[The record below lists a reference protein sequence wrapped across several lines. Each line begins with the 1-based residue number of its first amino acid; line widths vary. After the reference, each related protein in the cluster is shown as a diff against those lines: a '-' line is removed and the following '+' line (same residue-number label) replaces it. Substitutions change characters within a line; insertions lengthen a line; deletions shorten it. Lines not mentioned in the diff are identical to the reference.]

1 MKKVFMVIGI
11 VVAIIVATIAALL
24 LSLQTQYRS
33 DVANFFIKH
42 TLEQPVLIEDVE
54 YQAPYHITLMGIT
67 LPQAQPEKQP
77 PLYIDKIDI
86 WFSPYSVTEAKL
98 VLDSVLI
105 SGLQL
110 DTNNLKILDPL
121 FTQQHIKL
129 HQLALHDLDFSTPD
143 FNARGIDLQISDPTW
158 NKHNSILPFG
168 KTQLTAAQL
177 YWQDEAFDNL
187 LIDLD
192 LKPNDS
198 TLYGASFEWRGAK
211 ISGQAEQYKHDW
223 SLVNVTV
230 DGLRLNQQQTQ
241 NLLSKNWNVEG
252 IQINHINSLDIL
264 RSDVE
269 WKNGHLAAF
278 DASLENIQLPFE
290 LWKQQKA
297 IFSLQA
303 EGVTIDDDMF
313 IEPSIKLNLD
323 PNQILIE
330 DFYTQFLQGS
340 IQLNGEVT
348 PSSIQLAQLDL
359 QGIKWIT
366 ESQDK
371 VLPSARLLPWLTQ
384 LQKASID
391 RLNIERSQLIQLAN
405 KPYWQV
411 SGLHVEGHQVQLLQ
425 QRKLGLWQ
433 GKLMVS
439 ANDASYQNIVSVQP
453 VVEMNSEQGKWTLTR
468 LFMPLKHGY
477 IEANATLDFNQISK
491 PWSLDISADG
501 LPITPMLQQLELP
514 LDATG
519 YGEFE
524 LQAAGLYGDSLMLG
538 YSTTGLLTGSVR
550 QGVMT
555 FNDKLSETSID
566 NVFEIPELN
575 ANFDRGRFT
584 LEPMHIIGASA
595 AEQGTQRVQTLN
607 GEVSG
612 ELDLLKIEQH
622 TLSISLSDQCH
633 QISGK
638 LTQAEYSEM
647 SDCQQKS
654 ATPQE

>member
-1 MKKVFMVIGI
+1 MVFGI
-11 VVAIIVATIAALL
+11 VLAIAVAVIAALL
-24 LSLQTQYRS
+24 LSLQTQYRA

-42 TLEQPVLIEDVE
+42 TIEQPVLIEDVE

-67 LPQAQPEKQP
+67 QSQSEKHP
-77 PLYIDKIDI
+77 PLYIDKADI
-86 WFSPYSVTEAKL
+86 WFSPDSLLDAKL

-110 DTNNLKILDPL
+110 EADDLDTLTSVFTQPNLKLR
-121 FTQQHIKL
+121 
-129 HQLALHDLDFSTPD
+129 QLALNNLDFSTPD
-143 FNARGIDLQISDPTW
+143 FNARGIDLQIADPVW
-158 NKHNSILPFG
+158 DNQNSLLPYG
-168 KTQLTAAQL
+168 KTQLSASQL
-177 YWQDEAFDNL
+177 YWQGEAFDNL

-192 LKPNDS
+192 LKPSDS
-198 TLYGASFEWRGAK
+198 TLYGASFDWRGTK
-211 ISGQAEQYKHDW
+211 ISGQAEQYQHDW
-223 SLVNVTV
+223 SLVNVTI
-230 DGLRLNQQQTQ
+230 DGLRLNEEQTQ
-241 NLLSKNWNVEG
+241 SLLNKEWDVAG

-264 RSDVE
+264 RSDIE
-269 WKNGHLAAF
+269 WKDGHLAAF

-303 EGVTIDDDMF
+303 EGVTLDNDQFID
-313 IEPSIKLNLD
+313 PSLKLNLN
-323 PNQILIE
+323 PNQILVE

-340 IQLNGEVT
+340 IQLNGKVT
-348 PSSIQLAQLDL
+348 PTAIDLAQLDL

-366 ESQDK
+366 ESQDNH
-371 VLPSARLLPWLTQ
+371 LPAARLIPWLTE
-384 LQKASID
+384 LQQASID
-391 RLNIERSQLIQLAN
+391 RLNVERTQLIQLAE

-411 SGLHVEGHQVQLLQ
+411 SGLHVEGHHVQLLQ
-425 QRKLGLWQ
+425 NRKLGLWQ
-433 GKLMVS
+433 GKLMAS
-439 ANDASYQNIVSVQP
+439 ANDASYQSILSAQP

-468 LFMPLKHGY
+468 LFMPLKNGY
-477 IEANATLDFNQISK
+477 VEANATLDFNQISK
-491 PWSLDISADG
+491 PWSIDISADG
-501 LPITPMLQQLELP
+501 LPISPMLQQLELP

-538 YSTTGLLTGSVR
+538 YSTTGQLKGSVR

-555 FNDKLSETSID
+555 FNDKLSETSTD

-595 AEQGTQRVQTLN
+595 AEQGEKRVQTLN
-607 GEVSG
+607 GKISG
-612 ELDLLKIEQH
+612 ELDLLKAEQH
-622 TLSISLSDQCH
+622 TLSITLSDQCN

-638 LTQAEYSEM
+638 LDQAEYSEIN
-647 SDCQQKS
+647 DCQQKS

>member
-1 MKKVFMVIGI
+1 MVFGI
-11 VVAIIVATIAALL
+11 VLAIAVATIAALL
-24 LSLQTQYRS
+24 LSLQTQYRA

-42 TLEQPVLIEDVE
+42 AIEQPVLIEDVE
-54 YQAPYHITLMGIT
+54 YQAPYHITLMGVT
-67 LPQAQPEKQP
+67 QSQPEKQA
-77 PLYIDKIDI
+77 PLYIDKIDL
-86 WFSPYSVTEAKL
+86 WFSPDSVLEAKL

-110 DTNNLKILDPL
+110 EADDLDTLTSVLTQPNLKLR
-121 FTQQHIKL
+121 
-129 HQLALHDLDFSTPD
+129 QLAINNLDFSTAD

-158 NKHNSILPFG
+158 DDSNSLLPYG
-168 KTQLTAAQL
+168 KTQLSASQL
-177 YWQDEAFDNL
+177 YWQGEAFDNL

-192 LKPNDS
+192 LKPSDS
-198 TLYGASFEWRGAK
+198 TLYGASFDWRGAK

-223 SLVNVTV
+223 SLVNITI
-230 DGLRLNQQQTQ
+230 DGLRLNEKQTQ
-241 NLLSKNWNVEG
+241 SLLSKKWDGAG

-269 WKNGHLAAF
+269 WKSGHLAGF
-278 DASLENIQLPFE
+278 DASLENVQLPFQ
-290 LWKQQKA
+290 LWQQQQA
-297 IFSLQA
+297 TFSLQA
-303 EGVTIDDDMF
+303 EGVTIDDDLF
-313 IEPSIKLNLD
+313 VDPSIQLNLQ
-323 PNQILIE
+323 PEQILIE
-330 DFYTQFLQGS
+330 DFYTQWRQGS
-340 IQLNGEVT
+340 IQMNGTVT
-348 PSSIQLAQLDL
+348 PSSVELAQLDV

-366 ESQDK
+366 ESQDEN
-371 VLPSARLLPWLTQ
+371 LPATRLIPWLTQ
-384 LQKASID
+384 LQQASIH
-391 RLNIERSQLIQLAN
+391 RLNIERSQLIQLAK

-425 QRKLGLWQ
+425 DRKLGLWQ
-433 GKLMVS
+433 GKLMAS
-439 ANDASYQNIVSVQP
+439 ANDASYQNILSAQP

-468 LFMPLKHGY
+468 LFAPLKNGY

-491 PWSLDISADG
+491 PWSIDISADG
-501 LPITPMLQQLELP
+501 LPVSPILQQLELP

-538 YSTTGLLTGSVR
+538 YSTTGQLTGSVR

-566 NVFEIPELN
+566 NVFEIPDLN
-575 ANFDRGRFT
+575 ASFDRGRFT

-595 AEQGTQRVQTLN
+595 TEEGSQRVQTLN

-612 ELDLLKIEQH
+612 ELDLLEQEQH
-622 TLSISLSDQCH
+622 SLSISLSDPCH

-638 LTQAEYSEM
+638 LDQVEYSEIN
-647 SDCQQKS
+647 DCQQKS

>member
-1 MKKVFMVIGI
+1 MVFGI
-11 VVAIIVATIAALL
+11 ALAIAVATIAALL
-24 LSLQTQYRS
+24 LSLQTQYRA
-33 DVANFFIKH
+33 DVTNFFIKH
-42 TLEQPVLIEDVE
+42 AIEQPVLIEDVE

-67 LPQAQPEKQP
+67 QSQPEKQT
-77 PLYIDKIDI
+77 PLYIDKVDL
-86 WFSPYSVTEAKL
+86 WFSSDSILETKL

-110 DTNNLKILDPL
+110 EADDLETLASL
-121 FTQQHIKL
+121 FTQPSIKI
-129 HQLALHDLDFSTPD
+129 HQLAINNLDFSTPD

-158 NKHNSILPFG
+158 NNDNSLLPYG
-168 KTQLTAAQL
+168 KTQLSASQL
-177 YWQDEAFDNL
+177 YWQGEAFDNL

-192 LKPNDS
+192 LKPSDS
-198 TLYGASFEWRGAK
+198 TLYGASFDWRGAK
-211 ISGQAEQYKHDW
+211 ISGQAEQYQQDW

-230 DGLRLNQQQTQ
+230 DGLRLNQKQTQ
-241 NLLSKNWNVEG
+241 SLLSKEWDVTG

-269 WKNGHLAAF
+269 WQDGHLAAF

-290 LWKQQKA
+290 LWKQQRA

-303 EGVTIDDDMF
+303 EGVTLDNDQFID
-313 IEPSIKLNLD
+313 PSLKLNLN
-323 PNQILIE
+323 PNQILVE

-340 IQLNGEVT
+340 IQLNGKFT
-348 PSSIQLAQLDL
+348 PTAIDLAQLDI

-366 ESQDK
+366 ESQDNH
-371 VLPSARLLPWLTQ
+371 LPAARLIPWLTE
-384 LQKASID
+384 LQQASID
-391 RLNIERSQLIQLAN
+391 RLNVERTQLIQLAN

-411 SGLHVEGHQVQLLQ
+411 SGLHIEGHQVQLLQ
-425 QRKLGLWQ
+425 ERKLGLWQ
-433 GKLMVS
+433 GKLMAS
-439 ANDASYQNIVSVQP
+439 ANDASYQNIVSAQP

-468 LFMPLKHGY
+468 LFAPLRNGY

-501 LPITPMLQQLELP
+501 LPIAPMLQQLELP

-538 YSTTGLLTGSVR
+538 YSTTGQLTGSVR

-555 FNDKLSETSID
+555 FNDKLSETSTD

-584 LEPMHIIGASA
+584 LEPAHIIGASA
-595 AEQGTQRVQTLN
+595 AEQGEQRIQTLN
-607 GEVSG
+607 GEMSG
-612 ELDLLKIEQH
+612 ELDLLKAEQH
-622 TLSISLSDQCH
+622 TLSISLSDPCH

-638 LTQAEYSEM
+638 LTQAEYSEIN
-647 SDCQQKS
+647 DCQQKS

>member
-1 MKKVFMVIGI
+1 MKKVFMVFGI
-11 VVAIIVATIAALL
+11 ALAIAVATIAALL
-24 LSLQTQYRS
+24 LSLQTQYRT
-33 DVANFFIKH
+33 DITNFFIKH
-42 TLEQPVLIEDVE
+42 AIEQRVLIEDVE

-67 LPQAQPEKQP
+67 QSQPEKQT
-77 PLYIDKIDI
+77 PLYIDKIDL
-86 WFSPYSVTEAKL
+86 WFSSSSITEAKL
-98 VLDSVLI
+98 VFESVLI

-110 DTNNLKILDPL
+110 EADDLETLTSL
-121 FTQQHIKL
+121 FTQPSIKI
-129 HQLALHDLDFSTPD
+129 HQLAINNLDFSTPD

-158 NKHNSILPFG
+158 NNDNSLLPYG
-168 KTQLTAAQL
+168 KTQLSASQL
-177 YWQDEAFDNL
+177 YWQGEAFDNL

-192 LKPNDS
+192 LKPSDS
-198 TLYGASFEWRGAK
+198 TLYGASFDWRGAK
-211 ISGQAEQYKHDW
+211 ISGQAEQYQQNW

-230 DGLRLNQQQTQ
+230 DGLRLNQKQTQ
-241 NLLSKNWNVEG
+241 NLLCKEWDVAG

-269 WKNGHLAAF
+269 WQDGHLAAF

-303 EGVTIDDDMF
+303 EGVTIDDGMF

-323 PNQILIE
+323 TNQILIE
-330 DFYTQFLQGS
+330 DFYTQFLQGTV
-340 IQLNGEVT
+340 QLNGEVT

-366 ESQDK
+366 ESQDS
-371 VLPSARLLPWLTQ
+371 PPPATRLIPWLTQ
-384 LQKASID
+384 LQNVEISRI
-391 RLNIERSQLIQLAN
+391 NIERSQLIQLAQ

-411 SGLHVEGHQVQLLQ
+411 SGLHIEGYQVQLLQ
-425 QRKLGLWQ
+425 DRKLGLWQ
-433 GKLMVS
+433 GKLMAS
-439 ANDASYQNIVSVQP
+439 ANDASYQNIISAQP

-477 IEANATLDFNQISK
+477 VEANATLDFNQISK
-491 PWSLDISADG
+491 PWSIDISADG
-501 LPITPMLQQLELP
+501 LPIAPILQQLELP

-538 YSTTGLLTGSVR
+538 YSTTGQLTGSVR

-555 FNDKLSETSID
+555 FNDKLSETSTD

-584 LEPMHIIGASA
+584 LEPAHIIGASA
-595 AEQGTQRVQTLN
+595 AEQGEQRIQTLN
-607 GEVSG
+607 GEMSG
-612 ELDLLKIEQH
+612 ELDLLKAEQH
-622 TLSISLSDQCH
+622 TLSISLSDPCH

-638 LTQAEYSEM
+638 LTQAEYSEIN
-647 SDCQQKS
+647 DCQQKS

>member
-1 MKKVFMVIGI
+1 MKKVFMVFGI
-11 VVAIIVATIAALL
+11 VLAIAVATIAALL
-24 LSLQTQYRS
+24 LSLQTQYRA

-42 TLEQPVLIEDVE
+42 AIEQPVLIEDVE

-67 LPQAQPEKQP
+67 QSQSEKQP

-86 WFSPYSVTEAKL
+86 WFSPDSVLKAKL

-105 SGLQL
+105 SGLLLEADDL
-110 DTNNLKILDPL
+110 DTLTSVLTQPNLKLR
-121 FTQQHIKL
+121 
-129 HQLALHDLDFSTPD
+129 QLAINNLDFSTAD

-158 NKHNSILPFG
+158 DDSNSLLLYG
-168 KTQLTAAQL
+168 KIQLSTSQL
-177 YWQDEAFDNL
+177 YWQGEAFDNL

-192 LKPNDS
+192 LKPSDS
-198 TLYGASFEWRGAK
+198 TLYGASFDWRGAK

-223 SLVNVTV
+223 SLVNITI
-230 DGLRLNQQQTQ
+230 DGLRLNEKQTQ
-241 NLLSKNWNVEG
+241 NLLSKNWDGAG

-269 WKNGHLAAF
+269 WKSGHLAGF
-278 DASLENIQLPFE
+278 DASLENVQLPFQ
-290 LWKQQKA
+290 LWQQQQA
-297 IFSLQA
+297 TFSLQA
-303 EGVTIDDDMF
+303 EGVTIDDDLF
-313 IEPSIKLNLD
+313 VDPSIQLNLQ
-323 PNQILIE
+323 PEQILIE
-330 DFYTQFLQGS
+330 DFYTQWRQGS
-340 IQLNGEVT
+340 IQMNGTVT
-348 PSSIQLAQLDL
+348 PSSVELAQLDV

-366 ESQDK
+366 ESQDEN
-371 VLPSARLLPWLTQ
+371 LPATRLIPWLTQ
-384 LQKASID
+384 LQQASIH
-391 RLNIERSQLIQLAN
+391 RLNIERSQLIQLAK

-425 QRKLGLWQ
+425 DRKLGLWQ
-433 GKLMVS
+433 GKLIAS
-439 ANDASYQNIVSVQP
+439 ANDASYQNILSAQP

-468 LFMPLKHGY
+468 LFAPLKNGY

-491 PWSLDISADG
+491 PWSIDISADG
-501 LPITPMLQQLELP
+501 LPISPMLQQLELP

-538 YSTTGLLTGSVR
+538 YSTTGQLTGSVR

-555 FNDKLSETSID
+555 FNDTLSETSID

-575 ANFDRGRFT
+575 ASFDRGRFT

-595 AEQGTQRVQTLN
+595 TEEGSQRVQTLN

-612 ELDLLKIEQH
+612 ELDLLEQEQH
-622 TLSISLSDQCH
+622 SLSITLSDPCH

-638 LTQAEYSEM
+638 FDQVEYSEIN
-647 SDCQQKS
+647 DCQQKN

>member
-1 MKKVFMVIGI
+1 MVFGI
-11 VVAIIVATIAALL
+11 VLAIAVAAIAALL
-24 LSLQTQYRS
+24 LSLQTQYRA

-42 TLEQPVLIEDVE
+42 TIEQPVLIEDLE

-67 LPQAQPEKQP
+67 QSQPEKQA
-77 PLYIDKIDI
+77 PLYIDKIDL
-86 WFSPYSVTEAKL
+86 WFSPDSLLEAKL

-110 DTNNLKILDPL
+110 EADNLTTLTSVFIQPNLKLR
-121 FTQQHIKL
+121 
-129 HQLALHDLDFSTPD
+129 QLAINNLDFSTPE
-143 FNARGIDLQISDPTW
+143 FNARDIDLQISSPTW
-158 NKHNSILPFG
+158 SDVNSLLPYG
-168 KTQLTAAQL
+168 KTQLSASQL
-177 YWQDEAFDNL
+177 YWQGEAFDNL

-192 LKPNDS
+192 LKPSDS
-198 TLYGASFEWRGAK
+198 TLYGASFDWRGAK
-211 ISGQAEQYKHDW
+211 ISGQAEQYQQDW

-230 DGLRLNQQQTQ
+230 DGLRLNKKQTQ
-241 NLLSKNWNVEG
+241 SLLSKEWDVKG
-252 IQINHINSLDIL
+252 IQVNHINSLDIL

-269 WKNGHLAAF
+269 WENGHLVAF

-303 EGVTIDDDMF
+303 EGVTLDDDMF
-313 IEPSIKLNLD
+313 IGPSLKLNLET
-323 PNQILIE
+323 NQILIE
-330 DFYTQFLQGS
+330 DFYTQFLQGTV
-340 IQLNGEVT
+340 QLNGEVT
-348 PSSIQLAQLDL
+348 PSSIKLAQLDL
-359 QGIKWIT
+359 QGIKWVT
-366 ESQDK
+366 ENQDK
-371 VLPSARLLPWLTQ
+371 PLPAARLLPWLKE
-384 LQKASID
+384 LQQTSID
-391 RLNIERSQLIQLAN
+391 RLNVERTQLIQLAK

-411 SGLHVEGHQVQLLQ
+411 SGLHMEGHQVQLLKD
-425 QRKLGLWQ
+425 RKLGLWQ
-433 GKLMVS
+433 GKLMAS
-439 ANDASYQNIVSVQP
+439 ANDASYQSILSAQP

-468 LFMPLKHGY
+468 LFAPLRSGY

-491 PWSLDISADG
+491 PWSIDISADG
-501 LPITPMLQQLELP
+501 LPIAPMLQRLELP

-538 YSTTGLLTGSVR
+538 YSTTGQLTGSVR

-555 FNDKLSETSID
+555 FNDKLSETSTD

-595 AEQGTQRVQTLN
+595 AEQGEQRIQTLN

-612 ELDLLKIEQH
+612 ELDLLKAEQH
-622 TLSISLSDQCH
+622 TLSITLSDTCH

-638 LTQAEYSEM
+638 LTQAEYSEIN
-647 SDCQQKS
+647 DCQQKS

>member
-1 MKKVFMVIGI
+1 MKKVFMVFGI
-11 VVAIIVATIAALL
+11 VLAIVVATIAALL
-24 LSLQTQYRS
+24 LSLQTQYRA

-42 TLEQPVLIEDVE
+42 TIEQPVLIEDVE
-54 YQAPYHITLMGIT
+54 YQAPYHVTLMGIT

-77 PLYIDKIDI
+77 SLYIDKIDI
-86 WFSPYSVTEAKL
+86 WFSPYSITEAKL
-98 VLDSVLI
+98 VLDSVLV

-121 FTQQHIKL
+121 FAQQHIKL

-158 NKHNSILPFG
+158 NKHSSILPYG

-211 ISGQAEQYKHDW
+211 ISGQAEQYQQGW
-223 SLVNVTV
+223 SLVNVTA
-230 DGLRLNQQQTQ
+230 DGLRLDQQQTQ

-269 WKNGHLAAF
+269 WKNGHLAGF
-278 DASLENIQLPFE
+278 DASLENVQLPFQ
-290 LWKQQKA
+290 LWQQQHA
-297 IFSLQA
+297 TFSLQA
-303 EGVTIDDDMF
+303 EGVTIDDDLF
-313 IEPSIKLNLD
+313 IDPSIQLNLQ
-323 PNQILIE
+323 PEQILIE
-330 DFYTQFLQGS
+330 DFYTQWRQGS
-340 IQLNGEVT
+340 IQTNGVVT
-348 PSSIQLAQLDL
+348 PSSVELAQLDI

-366 ESQDK
+366 ESQDEN
-371 VLPSARLLPWLTQ
+371 LPATRLIPWLTQ
-384 LQKASID
+384 LQQASIH
-391 RLNIERSQLIQLAN
+391 RLNIERSQLIQLAK

-425 QRKLGLWQ
+425 DRKLGLWQ
-433 GKLMVS
+433 GKLMAS
-439 ANDASYQNIVSVQP
+439 ANDASYQNILSAQP
-453 VVEMNSEQGKWTLTR
+453 VVEMNSDQGKWTLTR

-477 IEANATLDFNQISK
+477 VEANATLDFNQISK

-501 LPITPMLQQLELP
+501 LPISPILQQLELP

-538 YSTTGLLTGSVR
+538 YSTTGQLTGSVR
-550 QGVMT
+550 QGMMT
-555 FNDKLSETSID
+555 FNDTLSDTSSN

-595 AEQGTQRVQTLN
+595 EEEGSQRVQTLN

-612 ELDLLKIEQH
+612 ELDLLEQEQH
-622 TLSISLSDQCH
+622 SLSITLSDPCH

-638 LTQAEYSEM
+638 LDQVEYSEIN
-647 SDCQQKS
+647 DCQQKS

>member
-1 MKKVFMVIGI
+1 MKKVFMVFGI
-11 VVAIIVATIAALL
+11 VLAIAVATIAALL
-24 LSLQTQYRS
+24 LSLQTQYRA

-42 TLEQPVLIEDVE
+42 TIEQPVFIEDVE

-67 LPQAQPEKQP
+67 QSQPEKQT
-77 PLYIDKIDI
+77 PLYIDKIDL
-86 WFSPYSVTEAKL
+86 WFSPSSMTEAKL
-98 VLDSVLI
+98 VFESVLI

-110 DTNNLKILDPL
+110 EADDLKTLTSL
-121 FTQQHIKL
+121 FTQPNIKL
-129 HQLALHDLDFSTPD
+129 HQLAINNLDFSTPE
-143 FNARGIDLQISDPTW
+143 FNARGIDLQISAPTW
-158 NKHNSILPFG
+158 NNDNSLLPYG
-168 KTQLTAAQL
+168 KTQLSASQL
-177 YWQDEAFDNL
+177 YWQGEAFDNL

-192 LKPNDS
+192 LKPSDS
-198 TLYGASFEWRGAK
+198 TLYGASFDWRGAK
-211 ISGQAEQYKHDW
+211 ISGQAEQYQQDW

-230 DGLRLNQQQTQ
+230 DGLRLNQKQTQ
-241 NLLSKNWNVEG
+241 NLLSKEWDVAG
-252 IQINHINSLDIL
+252 IKINHINSLDIL

-269 WKNGHLAAF
+269 WQDGHLAAF

-290 LWKQQKA
+290 IWKQQKA

-313 IEPSIKLNLD
+313 IEPSLKLNLEA
-323 PNQILIE
+323 NRILIE
-330 DFYTQFLQGS
+330 DFYTQFLQGTV
-340 IQLNGEVT
+340 QLNGEVA

-366 ESQDK
+366 ENQDSP
-371 VLPSARLLPWLTQ
+371 LPAARLLPWLTQ
-384 LQKASID
+384 LQNVEIN
-391 RLNIERSQLIQLAN
+391 RLNIERSQLIQLAQT
-405 KPYWQV
+405 PYWQV

-425 QRKLGLWQ
+425 DRKLGLWQ
-433 GKLMVS
+433 GKLMAS
-439 ANDASYQNIVSVQP
+439 ANDASYQNILSAQP

-468 LFMPLKHGY
+468 LFAPLRNGY

-501 LPITPMLQQLELP
+501 LPIAPMLQRLELP

-538 YSTTGLLTGSVR
+538 YSTTGQLTGSVR

-555 FNDKLSETSID
+555 FNDKLSETSTD

-575 ANFDRGRFT
+575 AHFDRGRFT
-584 LEPMHIIGASA
+584 LEPMHIIGASS
-595 AEQGTQRVQTLN
+595 AEQGEQRVQTLN
-607 GEVSG
+607 GEASG
-612 ELDLLKIEQH
+612 ELDLLKAEQH
-622 TLSISLSDQCH
+622 TLSITLSDPCH

-638 LTQAEYSEM
+638 LTQAEYSEIN
-647 SDCQQKS
+647 DCQQKS

>member
-1 MKKVFMVIGI
+1 MKKVFMVFGI
-11 VVAIIVATIAALL
+11 VLAIAVATIAALL
-24 LSLQTQYRS
+24 LSLQTQYRA

-42 TLEQPVLIEDVE
+42 AIEQPVLIEDVE

-67 LPQAQPEKQP
+67 HSQPEKQA
-77 PLYIDKIDI
+77 PLYIDKIDL
-86 WFSPYSVTEAKL
+86 WFSPNSIAEAKL
-98 VLDSVLI
+98 VFESVLI

-110 DTNNLKILDPL
+110 EADDLETFTQL
-121 FTQQHIKL
+121 FTQPNIKL
-129 HQLALHDLDFSTPD
+129 HQLAINNLDFSTPE

-158 NKHNSILPFG
+158 DDSSSLLPYG
-168 KTQLTAAQL
+168 KIQLSASQL
-177 YWQDEAFDNL
+177 YWQGEAFDNL

-192 LKPNDS
+192 LKPSDS
-198 TLYGASFEWRGAK
+198 TLYGASFDWRGAN

-223 SLVNVTV
+223 SLVNITI
-230 DGLRLNQQQTQ
+230 DGLRLNEKQTQ
-241 NLLSKNWNVEG
+241 SLLSKKWDRTG

-269 WKNGHLAAF
+269 WKSGHLAGF
-278 DASLENIQLPFE
+278 DASLENVQLPFQ
-290 LWKQQKA
+290 LWQQQQA
-297 IFSLQA
+297 TFSLQA
-303 EGVTIDDDMF
+303 EGVTIDDDLF
-313 IEPSIKLNLD
+313 VDPSIQLNLQ
-323 PNQILIE
+323 PEQILIE
-330 DFYTQFLQGS
+330 DFYTQWRQGS
-340 IQLNGEVT
+340 IQMNGTVT
-348 PSSIQLAQLDL
+348 PSSVELAQLDV

-366 ESQDK
+366 ESQDEN
-371 VLPSARLLPWLTQ
+371 LPATRLIPWLTQ
-384 LQKASID
+384 LQQASIH
-391 RLNIERSQLIQLAN
+391 RLNIERSQLIQLAK

-425 QRKLGLWQ
+425 DRKLGLWQ
-433 GKLMVS
+433 GKLMAS
-439 ANDASYQNIVSVQP
+439 ANDASYQNILSAQP

-468 LFMPLKHGY
+468 LFAPLKNGY

-491 PWSLDISADG
+491 PWSIDISADG
-501 LPITPMLQQLELP
+501 LPISPILQQLELP

-538 YSTTGLLTGSVR
+538 YSTTGQLTGSVR

-575 ANFDRGRFT
+575 ASFDRGRFT

-595 AEQGTQRVQTLN
+595 TEEGSQRVQTLN

-612 ELDLLKIEQH
+612 ELDLLKTEQH
-622 TLSISLSDQCH
+622 TLSISLSDPCH

-638 LTQAEYSEM
+638 LDQIEYSEIN
-647 SDCQQKS
+647 DCQQKS

>member
-1 MKKVFMVIGI
+1 MKKVFMVFGI
-11 VVAIIVATIAALL
+11 ALAIAVATIAALL
-24 LSLQTQYRS
+24 LSLQTQYRT
-33 DVANFFIKH
+33 DITNFFIKH
-42 TLEQPVLIEDVE
+42 AIEQRVLIEDVE

-67 LPQAQPEKQP
+67 QSQPEKQT
-77 PLYIDKIDI
+77 PLYIDKIDL
-86 WFSPYSVTEAKL
+86 WFSSSSITEAKL
-98 VLDSVLI
+98 VFESVLI

-110 DTNNLKILDPL
+110 KADDLETLTSL
-121 FTQQHIKL
+121 FTQPSIKI
-129 HQLALHDLDFSTPD
+129 HQLAINNLDFSTPD

-158 NKHNSILPFG
+158 NNDNSLLPYG
-168 KTQLTAAQL
+168 KTQLSASQL
-177 YWQDEAFDNL
+177 YWQGEAFDNL

-192 LKPNDS
+192 LKPSDS
-198 TLYGASFEWRGAK
+198 TLYGASFDWRGAK
-211 ISGQAEQYKHDW
+211 ISGQAEQYQQNW

-230 DGLRLNQQQTQ
+230 DGLRLNQKQTQ
-241 NLLSKNWNVEG
+241 NLLCKEWDVAG

-269 WKNGHLAAF
+269 WQDGHLAAF

-323 PNQILIE
+323 TNQILIE
-330 DFYTQFLQGS
+330 DFYTQFLQGTV
-340 IQLNGEVT
+340 QLNGEVT

-366 ESQDK
+366 ESQDS
-371 VLPSARLLPWLTQ
+371 PPPATRLIPWLTQ
-384 LQKASID
+384 LQNVEISRI
-391 RLNIERSQLIQLAN
+391 NIERSQLIQLAQ

-411 SGLHVEGHQVQLLQ
+411 SGLHIEGYQVQLLQ
-425 QRKLGLWQ
+425 DRKLGLWQ
-433 GKLMVS
+433 GKLMAS
-439 ANDASYQNIVSVQP
+439 ANDASYQNIISAQP

-468 LFMPLKHGY
+468 LFAPLKNGY

-491 PWSLDISADG
+491 PWSIDISVDG
-501 LPITPMLQQLELP
+501 LPISPMLQQLELP

-538 YSTTGLLTGSVR
+538 YSTTGQLTGSVR

-555 FNDKLSETSID
+555 FNDKLSETSTD

-584 LEPMHIIGASA
+584 LEPVHIIGASA
-595 AEQGTQRVQTLN
+595 AEQSEQRIQTLN
-607 GEVSG
+607 GEISG
-612 ELDLLKIEQH
+612 ELDLLKTEQH
-622 TLSISLSDQCH
+622 TLSISLSDPCH

-638 LTQAEYSEM
+638 LTQAEYSEIN
-647 SDCQQKS
+647 DCQQKS

>member
-1 MKKVFMVIGI
+1 MKKVFMVFGI
-11 VVAIIVATIAALL
+11 ALAIAVATIAALL
-24 LSLQTQYRS
+24 LSLQTQYRT
-33 DVANFFIKH
+33 DITNFFIKH
-42 TLEQPVLIEDVE
+42 AIEQPVLIEDVE

-67 LPQAQPEKQP
+67 QSQPEKQT
-77 PLYIDKIDI
+77 PLYIDKIDL
-86 WFSPYSVTEAKL
+86 WFSSSSITEAKL
-98 VLDSVLI
+98 VFESVLI

-110 DTNNLKILDPL
+110 EADDLETFTSL
-121 FTQQHIKL
+121 FTQPSIKI
-129 HQLALHDLDFSTPD
+129 HQLAINNLDFSTPD

-158 NKHNSILPFG
+158 DDSNSLLPYG
-168 KTQLTAAQL
+168 KTQLSASQL
-177 YWQDEAFDNL
+177 YWQGEAFDNL

-192 LKPNDS
+192 LKPRDS
-198 TLYGASFEWRGAK
+198 TLYGASFDWRGAK
-211 ISGQAEQYKHDW
+211 ISGQAEQYQQNW

-230 DGLRLNQQQTQ
+230 DGLRLNQKQTQ
-241 NLLSKNWNVEG
+241 NLLCKEWDVAG

-269 WKNGHLAAF
+269 WQDGHLAAF

-323 PNQILIE
+323 TNQILIE
-330 DFYTQFLQGS
+330 DFYTQFLQGTV
-340 IQLNGEVT
+340 QLNGKVT

-366 ESQDK
+366 ESQDS
-371 VLPSARLLPWLTQ
+371 PPPATRLIPWLTQ
-384 LQKASID
+384 LQNVEISRI
-391 RLNIERSQLIQLAN
+391 NIERSQLIQLAQ

-411 SGLHVEGHQVQLLQ
+411 SGLHIEGYQVQLLQ
-425 QRKLGLWQ
+425 DRKLGLWQ
-433 GKLMVS
+433 GKLMAS
-439 ANDASYQNIVSVQP
+439 ANDASYQNIISAQP

-477 IEANATLDFNQISK
+477 VEANATLDFNQISK
-491 PWSLDISADG
+491 PWSIDISADG
-501 LPITPMLQQLELP
+501 LPIAPILQQLELP

-538 YSTTGLLTGSVR
+538 YSTTGQLTGSVR

-555 FNDKLSETSID
+555 FNDKLSETSTD

-584 LEPMHIIGASA
+584 LEPAHIIGASA
-595 AEQGTQRVQTLN
+595 AEQGEQRIQTLN
-607 GEVSG
+607 GEMSG
-612 ELDLLKIEQH
+612 ELDLLKAEQH
-622 TLSISLSDQCH
+622 TLSISLSDPCH

-638 LTQAEYSEM
+638 LTQAEYSEIN
-647 SDCQQKS
+647 DCQQKS

>member
-1 MKKVFMVIGI
+1 MVFGI
-11 VVAIIVATIAALL
+11 VLAIAVAVIAALL
-24 LSLQTQYRS
+24 LSLQTQYRA

-42 TLEQPVLIEDVE
+42 TIEQPVLIEDVE

-67 LPQAQPEKQP
+67 QSQSEKQP
-77 PLYIDKIDI
+77 PLYIDKVDI
-86 WFSPYSVTEAKL
+86 WFSPDSVLETKL

-110 DTNNLKILDPL
+110 EADDLDTLTSVFTQPNLKLR
-121 FTQQHIKL
+121 
-129 HQLALHDLDFSTPD
+129 QLAINSLDFSTPD
-143 FNARGIDLQISDPTW
+143 FNARGIDLQIAEPVWD
-158 NKHNSILPFG
+158 NQNSLLPYG
-168 KTQLTAAQL
+168 KTQLSASQL
-177 YWQDEAFDNL
+177 YWQGEAFDNL

-192 LKPNDS
+192 LKPSDS
-198 TLYGASFEWRGAK
+198 TLYGASFDWRGAK
-211 ISGQAEQYKHDW
+211 ISGQAEQYQHDW
-223 SLVNVTV
+223 SLVNVTI
-230 DGLRLNQQQTQ
+230 DGLRLNEEQTQ
-241 NLLSKNWNVEG
+241 SLLNKEWDVAG

-264 RSDVE
+264 RSDIE
-269 WKNGHLAAF
+269 WQDGHLAAF

-303 EGVTIDDDMF
+303 EGVTLDNDQFID
-313 IEPSIKLNLD
+313 PSLKLNLN
-323 PNQILIE
+323 PNQILVE

-340 IQLNGEVT
+340 IQLNGKVT
-348 PSSIQLAQLDL
+348 PTAIDLAQLDL

-366 ESQDK
+366 ESQDNH
-371 VLPSARLLPWLTQ
+371 LPAARLIPWLTE
-384 LQKASID
+384 LQQASID
-391 RLNIERSQLIQLAN
+391 RLNVERTQLIQLAE

-411 SGLHVEGHQVQLLQ
+411 SGLHVEGHHVQLLQ
-425 QRKLGLWQ
+425 NRKLGLWQ
-433 GKLMVS
+433 GKLMAS
-439 ANDASYQNIVSVQP
+439 ANDASYQNILSAQP

-468 LFMPLKHGY
+468 LFMPLKNGY
-477 IEANATLDFNQISK
+477 VEANATLDFNQISK
-491 PWSLDISADG
+491 PWSIDISADG
-501 LPITPMLQQLELP
+501 LPISPMLQQLELP

-538 YSTTGLLTGSVR
+538 YSTTGQLTGSVR

-555 FNDKLSETSID
+555 FNDTLSETSTD

-595 AEQGTQRVQTLN
+595 VEEGSQRIQTLN
-607 GEVSG
+607 GKVTG
-612 ELDLLKIEQH
+612 ELDLLKTELH
-622 TLSISLSDQCH
+622 TLSITLSDPCH

-638 LTQAEYSEM
+638 LDQAEYSEIN
-647 SDCQQKS
+647 DCQQKS

>member
-1 MKKVFMVIGI
+1 MKKVFMVFGI
-11 VVAIIVATIAALL
+11 VLAIAVATIAALL
-24 LSLQTQYRS
+24 LSLQTQYRA
-33 DVANFFIKH
+33 DVANFFVKH
-42 TLEQPVLIEDVE
+42 TIEQPVLIEDVE

-67 LPQAQPEKQP
+67 QNQPEKQT
-77 PLYIDKIDI
+77 PLYIDKIDL
-86 WFSPYSVTEAKL
+86 WFSPTSMTETKL
-98 VLDSVLI
+98 VFDSVLI

-110 DTNNLKILDPL
+110 EADVLKTLTSL
-121 FTQQHIKL
+121 FTQPNIKI
-129 HQLALHDLDFSTPD
+129 HQLAINNLDFSTPE

-158 NKHNSILPFG
+158 HNDNSLLPYG
-168 KTQLTAAQL
+168 KTQLSASQL
-177 YWQDEAFDNL
+177 YWQGEAFDNL

-192 LKPNDS
+192 LKPSDS
-198 TLYGASFEWRGAK
+198 TLYGASFDWSGAK
-211 ISGQAEQYKHDW
+211 ISGQAEQYQQDW

-230 DGLRLNQQQTQ
+230 DGLRLNQKQTQ
-241 NLLSKNWNVEG
+241 SLLSKEWDVAG

-269 WKNGHLAAF
+269 WQDGHLAAF

-290 LWKQQKA
+290 IWKQQKA

-313 IEPSIKLNLD
+313 IEPSLKLNLET
-323 PNQILIE
+323 NQILIE
-330 DFYTQFLQGS
+330 DFYTQFLQGTV
-340 IQLNGEVT
+340 QLNGEVT
-348 PSSIQLAQLDL
+348 PSNIELAQLDL

-366 ESQDK
+366 ENQDSPL
-371 VLPSARLLPWLTQ
+371 VVARLIPWLTQ
-384 LQKASID
+384 LQNVEIN
-391 RLNIERSQLIQLAN
+391 RLNIERSQLIQLAQQ
-405 KPYWQV
+405 PYWQV

-425 QRKLGLWQ
+425 DRKLGLWQ
-433 GKLMVS
+433 GKLMAS
-439 ANDASYQNIVSVQP
+439 ANDASYQNILSAQP
-453 VVEMNSEQGKWTLTR
+453 VVEMNSEQGKWSLTR
-468 LFMPLKHGY
+468 LFAPLRNGY

-501 LPITPMLQQLELP
+501 LPIAPMLQRLELP

-538 YSTTGLLTGSVR
+538 YSTTGQLTGSVR

-595 AEQGTQRVQTLN
+595 AEQGEQRVQTLN
-607 GEVSG
+607 GEASG
-612 ELDLLKIEQH
+612 ELDLLKAEQH
-622 TLSISLSDQCH
+622 TLSITLSDPCH

-638 LTQAEYSEM
+638 LTQAEYSEIN
-647 SDCQQKS
+647 DCQQKS

>member
-1 MKKVFMVIGI
+1 MKKVFMVFGI
-11 VVAIIVATIAALL
+11 ALAIAVATIAALL
-24 LSLQTQYRS
+24 LSLQTQYRT
-33 DVANFFIKH
+33 DITNFFIKH
-42 TLEQPVLIEDVE
+42 AIEQPVLIEDVE
-54 YQAPYHITLMGIT
+54 YQSPYHITLMGIT
-67 LPQAQPEKQP
+67 QSQPEKQT
-77 PLYIDKIDI
+77 PLYIDKIDL
-86 WFSPYSVTEAKL
+86 WFSSSSITEAKL
-98 VLDSVLI
+98 VFESVLI

-110 DTNNLKILDPL
+110 EADDLETLTSL
-121 FTQQHIKL
+121 FTQPSIKI
-129 HQLALHDLDFSTPD
+129 HQLAINNLDFSTPD

-158 NKHNSILPFG
+158 NNDNSLLPYG
-168 KTQLTAAQL
+168 KTQLSASQL
-177 YWQDEAFDNL
+177 YWQGEAFDNL

-192 LKPNDS
+192 LKPSDS
-198 TLYGASFEWRGAK
+198 TLYGASFDWRGAK
-211 ISGQAEQYKHDW
+211 ISGQAEQYQQNW

-230 DGLRLNQQQTQ
+230 DGLRLNQKQTQ
-241 NLLSKNWNVEG
+241 NLLCKEWDVAG

-269 WKNGHLAAF
+269 WQDGHLAAF

-290 LWKQQKA
+290 LWKQKKA

-323 PNQILIE
+323 TNQILIE
-330 DFYTQFLQGS
+330 DFYTQFLQGTV
-340 IQLNGEVT
+340 QLNGEVT

-366 ESQDK
+366 ESQDS
-371 VLPSARLLPWLTQ
+371 PPPATRLMPWLTQ
-384 LQKASID
+384 LQNVEISRI
-391 RLNIERSQLIQLAN
+391 NIERSQLIQLAQ

-411 SGLHVEGHQVQLLQ
+411 SGLHIEGYQVQLLQ
-425 QRKLGLWQ
+425 DRKLGLWQ
-433 GKLMVS
+433 GKLMAS
-439 ANDASYQNIVSVQP
+439 ANDASYQNIISAQP

-477 IEANATLDFNQISK
+477 VEANATLDFNQISK
-491 PWSLDISADG
+491 PWSIDISADG
-501 LPITPMLQQLELP
+501 LPIAPILQQLELP

-538 YSTTGLLTGSVR
+538 YSTTGQLTGSVR

-555 FNDKLSETSID
+555 FNDKLSETSTD

-584 LEPMHIIGASA
+584 LEPAHIIGASA
-595 AEQGTQRVQTLN
+595 AEQGEQRIQTLN
-607 GEVSG
+607 GEMSG
-612 ELDLLKIEQH
+612 ELDLLKAEQH
-622 TLSISLSDQCH
+622 TLSISLSDPCH

-638 LTQAEYSEM
+638 LTQAEYSEIN
-647 SDCQQKS
+647 DCQQKS

>member
-1 MKKVFMVIGI
+1 MKKVFMVFGI
-11 VVAIIVATIAALL
+11 ALAIAVATIAALL
-24 LSLQTQYRS
+24 LSLQTQYRT
-33 DVANFFIKH
+33 DITNFFIKH
-42 TLEQPVLIEDVE
+42 AIEQPVLIEDVE
-54 YQAPYHITLMGIT
+54 YQSPYHITLMGIT
-67 LPQAQPEKQP
+67 QSQPEKQT
-77 PLYIDKIDI
+77 PLYIDKIDL
-86 WFSPYSVTEAKL
+86 WFSSSSITEAKL
-98 VLDSVLI
+98 VFESVLI

-110 DTNNLKILDPL
+110 EADDLETLASL
-121 FTQQHIKL
+121 FTQPSIKI
-129 HQLALHDLDFSTPD
+129 HQLAINNLDFSTPD

-158 NKHNSILPFG
+158 NNDNSLLPYG
-168 KTQLTAAQL
+168 KTQLSASQL
-177 YWQDEAFDNL
+177 YWQGEAFDNL

-192 LKPNDS
+192 LKPSDS
-198 TLYGASFEWRGAK
+198 TLYGASFDWRGAK
-211 ISGQAEQYKHDW
+211 ISGQAEQYQQDW

-230 DGLRLNQQQTQ
+230 DGLRLNQKQTQ
-241 NLLSKNWNVEG
+241 SLLSKEWDVPG

-269 WKNGHLAAF
+269 WQDGHLAAF

-290 LWKQQKA
+290 LWKQQRA

-303 EGVTIDDDMF
+303 EGVSIDDDMF

-330 DFYTQFLQGS
+330 DFYTQFLQGTV
-340 IQLNGEVT
+340 QLNGKVT
-348 PSSIQLAQLDL
+348 PNSILLAQLDL

-366 ESQDK
+366 ESQDSP
-371 VLPSARLLPWLTQ
+371 LPATRLIPWLTQ
-384 LQKASID
+384 LQNVEISRI
-391 RLNIERSQLIQLAN
+391 NIERNQLIQLAQ

-411 SGLHVEGHQVQLLQ
+411 SGLHIEGYQVQLLQ
-425 QRKLGLWQ
+425 DRKLGLWQ
-433 GKLMVS
+433 GKLMAS
-439 ANDASYQNIVSVQP
+439 ANDASYQNIISAQP

-477 IEANATLDFNQISK
+477 IEANATLDFNKISK
-491 PWSLDISADG
+491 PWSLEISADG
-501 LPITPMLQQLELP
+501 LPIAPMLQQLELP

-538 YSTTGLLTGSVR
+538 YSTTGQLTGSVR

-555 FNDKLSETSID
+555 FNDKLSETSTD

-584 LEPMHIIGASA
+584 LEPVHIIGASA
-595 AEQGTQRVQTLN
+595 AEQSEQRIQTLN
-607 GEVSG
+607 GEISG
-612 ELDLLKIEQH
+612 ELDLLKTEQH
-622 TLSISLSDQCH
+622 TLSISLSDPCH

-638 LTQAEYSEM
+638 LTQAEYSEIN
-647 SDCQQKS
+647 DCQQKS

>member
-1 MKKVFMVIGI
+1 MKKVFMVFGI
-11 VVAIIVATIAALL
+11 VLAIAVATIAALL
-24 LSLQTQYRS
+24 LSLQTQYRA

-42 TLEQPVLIEDVE
+42 TIEQPVLIEDVE
-54 YQAPYHITLMGIT
+54 YQAPYHITLMSIT
-67 LPQAQPEKQP
+67 QSQPEKQT
-77 PLYIDKIDI
+77 PLYIDKIDL
-86 WFSPYSVTEAKL
+86 WFSPRSMTETKL
-98 VLDSVLI
+98 VFDSVLI

-110 DTNNLKILDPL
+110 EADDLKTLTSL
-121 FTQQHIKL
+121 FTQPNIKL
-129 HQLALHDLDFSTPD
+129 HQLAINNLDFSTPE
-143 FNARGIDLQISDPTW
+143 FNARGIDLQISDPKW
-158 NKHNSILPFG
+158 NNDNSLLPYG
-168 KTQLTAAQL
+168 KTQLSASQL
-177 YWQDEAFDNL
+177 YWQGEAFDNL

-192 LKPNDS
+192 LKPSDS
-198 TLYGASFEWRGAK
+198 TLYGASFDWRGAK
-211 ISGQAEQYKHDW
+211 ISGQAEQYQQDW

-230 DGLRLNQQQTQ
+230 DGLRLNQKQTQ
-241 NLLSKNWNVEG
+241 NLLSKEWDVAG

-269 WKNGHLAAF
+269 WQDGHLAAF

-290 LWKQQKA
+290 IWKQQKA

-313 IEPSIKLNLD
+313 IEPSLKLTLEANR
-323 PNQILIE
+323 ILIE
-330 DFYTQFLQGS
+330 DFYTQFLQGTV
-340 IQLNGEVT
+340 QLNGEVT
-348 PSSIQLAQLDL
+348 PSSIELAQLDL

-366 ESQDK
+366 ENQDSP
-371 VLPSARLLPWLTQ
+371 LPAARLLPWLTQ
-384 LQKASID
+384 LQSVEIN
-391 RLNIERSQLIQLAN
+391 RLNIERSQLIQLAQT
-405 KPYWQV
+405 PYWQV

-425 QRKLGLWQ
+425 DRKLGLWQ
-433 GKLMVS
+433 GKLMAS
-439 ANDASYQNIVSVQP
+439 ANDASYQNILSAQP

-468 LFMPLKHGY
+468 LFAPLRNGY

-501 LPITPMLQQLELP
+501 LPIAPMLQQLELP

-538 YSTTGLLTGSVR
+538 YSTTGQLTGSVR

-555 FNDKLSETSID
+555 FNDKLSETSTD

-575 ANFDRGRFT
+575 AHFDRGRFT

-595 AEQGTQRVQTLN
+595 AEQGEQRVQTLN
-607 GEVSG
+607 GEASG
-612 ELDLLKIEQH
+612 ELDLLKAEQH
-622 TLSISLSDQCH
+622 TLSITLSDPCH

-638 LTQAEYSEM
+638 LTQAEYSEIN
-647 SDCQQKS
+647 DCQQKS

>member
-1 MKKVFMVIGI
+1 MKKVFMVFGI
-11 VVAIIVATIAALL
+11 ALAIAVATIAALL
-24 LSLQTQYRS
+24 LSLQTQYRA
-33 DVANFFIKH
+33 DVTNFFIKH
-42 TLEQPVLIEDVE
+42 AIEQPVFIEDVE

-67 LPQAQPEKQP
+67 QSQPEKQT
-77 PLYIDKIDI
+77 PLYIDKIDL
-86 WFSPYSVTEAKL
+86 WFSSSSITEAKL
-98 VLDSVLI
+98 VFESVLI

-110 DTNNLKILDPL
+110 EADDLETLTSL
-121 FTQQHIKL
+121 FTQPSIKI
-129 HQLALHDLDFSTPD
+129 HQLAINNLDFSTPD
-143 FNARGIDLQISDPTW
+143 FNTRGINLQISDPTW
-158 NKHNSILPFG
+158 NNDNSLLPYG
-168 KTQLTAAQL
+168 KTQLSASQL
-177 YWQDEAFDNL
+177 YWQGEAFDNL

-192 LKPNDS
+192 LKPSDS
-198 TLYGASFEWRGAK
+198 TLYGASFDWRGAK
-211 ISGQAEQYKHDW
+211 ISGQAEQYQQDW

-230 DGLRLNQQQTQ
+230 DGLRLNQKQTQ
-241 NLLSKNWNVEG
+241 SLLSKEWDVAG

-269 WKNGHLAAF
+269 WQDGHLAAF

-303 EGVTIDDDMF
+303 EGVTIDEDMF

-323 PNQILIE
+323 PNQILID
-330 DFYTQFLQGS
+330 DFYTQFLQGTV
-340 IQLNGEVT
+340 QLNGKVT
-348 PSSIQLAQLDL
+348 PNSIQLAQLDL

-366 ESQDK
+366 ESQDSP
-371 VLPSARLLPWLTQ
+371 LPATRLIPWLTQ
-384 LQKASID
+384 LQNVEISRI
-391 RLNIERSQLIQLAN
+391 NIERSQLIQLAQ

-411 SGLHVEGHQVQLLQ
+411 SGLHIEGYQVQLLQ
-425 QRKLGLWQ
+425 DRKLGLWQ
-433 GKLMVS
+433 GKLMAS
-439 ANDASYQNIVSVQP
+439 ANDASYQNIISAQP

-468 LFMPLKHGY
+468 LFVPLKHGY
-477 IEANATLDFNQISK
+477 IEANATLDFNKISK
-491 PWSLDISADG
+491 PWSLEISADG
-501 LPITPMLQQLELP
+501 LPIAPMLLQLELP

-538 YSTTGLLTGSVR
+538 YSTTGQLTGSVR

-555 FNDKLSETSID
+555 FNDKLSETSTD

-584 LEPMHIIGASA
+584 LEPAHIIGASA
-595 AEQGTQRVQTLN
+595 AEQGEQRIQTLN
-607 GEVSG
+607 GEMSG
-612 ELDLLKIEQH
+612 ELDLLKAEQH
-622 TLSISLSDQCH
+622 TLSISLSDPCH

-638 LTQAEYSEM
+638 LTQAEYSEIN
-647 SDCQQKS
+647 DCQQKS

>member
-1 MKKVFMVIGI
+1 MKKVFMVFGI
-11 VVAIIVATIAALL
+11 ALAIAVATIAALL
-24 LSLQTQYRS
+24 LSLQTQYRA
-33 DVANFFIKH
+33 DVTNFFIKH
-42 TLEQPVLIEDVE
+42 AIEQPVLIEDVE

-67 LPQAQPEKQP
+67 QSQPEKQT
-77 PLYIDKIDI
+77 PLYIDKVDL
-86 WFSPYSVTEAKL
+86 WFSSDSILETKL

-110 DTNNLKILDPL
+110 EADDLETLASL
-121 FTQQHIKL
+121 FTQPSIKI
-129 HQLALHDLDFSTPD
+129 HQLAINNLDFSTPD

-158 NKHNSILPFG
+158 NNDNSLLPYG
-168 KTQLTAAQL
+168 KTQLSASQL
-177 YWQDEAFDNL
+177 YWQGEAFDNL

-192 LKPNDS
+192 LKPSDS
-198 TLYGASFEWRGAK
+198 TLYGASFDWRGAK
-211 ISGQAEQYKHDW
+211 ISGQAEQYQQDW

-230 DGLRLNQQQTQ
+230 DGLRLNQKQTQ
-241 NLLSKNWNVEG
+241 SLLSKEWDVAG

-264 RSDVE
+264 RTDVE
-269 WKNGHLAAF
+269 WQDGHLAAF

-303 EGVTIDDDMF
+303 EGVTIDEDMF

-330 DFYTQFLQGS
+330 DFYTQFLQGTV
-340 IQLNGEVT
+340 QLNGKVT
-348 PSSIQLAQLDL
+348 PNSIQLAQLDL

-366 ESQDK
+366 ESQDRP
-371 VLPSARLLPWLTQ
+371 LPATRLIPWLTQ
-384 LQKASID
+384 LQNVEISRI
-391 RLNIERSQLIQLAN
+391 NIERSQLIQLAQ

-425 QRKLGLWQ
+425 DRKLGLWQ
-433 GKLMVS
+433 GKLMAS
-439 ANDASYQNIVSVQP
+439 ANDASYQNILSAQP

-468 LFMPLKHGY
+468 LFAPLRNGY

-491 PWSLDISADG
+491 PWSLEISADG
-501 LPITPMLQQLELP
+501 LPIAPMLQQLKLP

-538 YSTTGLLTGSVR
+538 YSTTGQLTGSVR

-555 FNDKLSETSID
+555 FNDKLSETSTD

-584 LEPMHIIGASA
+584 LEPVHIIGASA
-595 AEQGTQRVQTLN
+595 AEQSEQRIQTLN
-607 GEVSG
+607 GEMSG
-612 ELDLLKIEQH
+612 ELDLLKAEQH
-622 TLSISLSDQCH
+622 TLSISLSDPCH

-638 LTQAEYSEM
+638 LTQAEYSEIN
-647 SDCQQKS
+647 DCQQKS

>member
-1 MKKVFMVIGI
+1 MKKVFMVFGI
-11 VVAIIVATIAALL
+11 VLAIAVATIAALL
-24 LSLQTQYRS
+24 LSLQTQYRA

-42 TLEQPVLIEDVE
+42 TIEQPVFIEDVE

-67 LPQAQPEKQP
+67 QSQPEKQT
-77 PLYIDKIDI
+77 PLYIDKIDL
-86 WFSPYSVTEAKL
+86 WFSPSSMTEAKL
-98 VLDSVLI
+98 VFESVLI

-110 DTNNLKILDPL
+110 EADDLKTLTSL
-121 FTQQHIKL
+121 FTQPNIKL
-129 HQLALHDLDFSTPD
+129 HQLAINNLDFSTPE
-143 FNARGIDLQISDPTW
+143 FNARGIDLQISAPTW
-158 NKHNSILPFG
+158 NNDNSLLPYG
-168 KTQLTAAQL
+168 KTQLSASQL
-177 YWQDEAFDNL
+177 YWQGEAFDNL

-192 LKPNDS
+192 LKPSDS
-198 TLYGASFEWRGAK
+198 TLYGASFDWRGAK
-211 ISGQAEQYKHDW
+211 ISGQAEQYQQDW

-230 DGLRLNQQQTQ
+230 YGLRLNQKQTQ
-241 NLLSKNWNVEG
+241 NLLSKEWDVAG
-252 IQINHINSLDIL
+252 IKINHINSLDIL

-269 WKNGHLAAF
+269 WQDGHLAAF

-290 LWKQQKA
+290 IWKQQKA

-313 IEPSIKLNLD
+313 IEPSLKLNLEA
-323 PNQILIE
+323 NRILIE
-330 DFYTQFLQGS
+330 DFYTQFLQGTV
-340 IQLNGEVT
+340 QLNGEVA

-366 ESQDK
+366 ENQDSP
-371 VLPSARLLPWLTQ
+371 LPVARLLPWLTQ
-384 LQKASID
+384 LQNVEIN
-391 RLNIERSQLIQLAN
+391 RLNIESSQLIQLAQT
-405 KPYWQV
+405 PYWQV

-425 QRKLGLWQ
+425 DRKLGLWQ
-433 GKLMVS
+433 GKLMAS
-439 ANDASYQNIVSVQP
+439 ANDASYQNILSAQP

-468 LFMPLKHGY
+468 LFAPLRNGY

-501 LPITPMLQQLELP
+501 LPIAPMLQRLELP

-538 YSTTGLLTGSVR
+538 YSTTGQLTGSVR

-555 FNDKLSETSID
+555 FNDKLSETSTD

-575 ANFDRGRFT
+575 AHFDRGRFT
-584 LEPMHIIGASA
+584 LEPMHIIGASS
-595 AEQGTQRVQTLN
+595 AEQGEQRVQTLN
-607 GEVSG
+607 GEASG
-612 ELDLLKIEQH
+612 ELDLLKAEQH
-622 TLSISLSDQCH
+622 TLSITLSDPCH

-638 LTQAEYSEM
+638 LTQAEYSEIN
-647 SDCQQKS
+647 DCQQKS

>member
-1 MKKVFMVIGI
+1 MKKVFMVFGI
-11 VVAIIVATIAALL
+11 ALAIAVATIVALL
-24 LSLQTQYRS
+24 LSLQTQYRA
-33 DVANFFIKH
+33 DVTNFFIKH
-42 TLEQPVLIEDVE
+42 AIEQRVLIEDVK

-67 LPQAQPEKQP
+67 QSQPEKQT
-77 PLYIDKIDI
+77 PLYIDKIDL
-86 WFSPYSVTEAKL
+86 WFSSSSITEAKL
-98 VLDSVLI
+98 VFESVLI

-110 DTNNLKILDPL
+110 EANDLETLTSL
-121 FTQQHIKL
+121 FTQPSIKI
-129 HQLALHDLDFSTPD
+129 HQLAINNLDFSTPD
-143 FNARGIDLQISDPTW
+143 FNARGTDFQISEPTW
-158 NKHNSILPFG
+158 DDNIALLPYG
-168 KTQLTAAQL
+168 KIQLSASQL
-177 YWQDEAFDNL
+177 YWQGEAFDNL

-192 LKPNDS
+192 LKPSDS
-198 TLYGASFEWRGAK
+198 TLYGASFDWRGAK
-211 ISGQAEQYKHDW
+211 ISGQAEQYQQGW

-230 DGLRLNQQQTQ
+230 DGLRLNQKQTQ
-241 NLLSKNWNVEG
+241 SLLSKEWDVAG

-269 WKNGHLAAF
+269 WQDGHFAAF

-303 EGVTIDDDMF
+303 EGVSIDDDMF

-330 DFYTQFLQGS
+330 DLYTQFLQGTV
-340 IQLNGEVT
+340 QLNGTVT
-348 PSSIQLAQLDL
+348 PNSIELAQLDL
-359 QGIKWIT
+359 QGIKWLT
-366 ESQDK
+366 ESQDSP
-371 VLPSARLLPWLTQ
+371 LPATRLIPWLTQ
-384 LQKASID
+384 LQSVEIS
-391 RLNIERSQLIQLAN
+391 RLNIERSQLIQLAQ

-411 SGLHVEGHQVQLLQ
+411 SGLHIEGYQVQLLQ
-425 QRKLGLWQ
+425 DRKLGLWQ
-433 GKLMVS
+433 GKLMAS
-439 ANDASYQNIVSVQP
+439 ANDASYQNIISAQP

-468 LFMPLKHGY
+468 LFVPLKHGY

-491 PWSLDISADG
+491 PWNLDISADG
-501 LPITPMLQQLELP
+501 LPIAPMLQQLELP

-519 YGEFE
+519 YAEFE

-538 YSTTGLLTGSVR
+538 YSTTGQLTGSVR

-555 FNDKLSETSID
+555 FNNKLSETSTD

-584 LEPMHIIGASA
+584 LEPVDIIGASA
-595 AEQGTQRVQTLN
+595 AEQGEQRIQTLN
-607 GEVSG
+607 GELSG
-612 ELDLLKIEQH
+612 ELDLLKAEQH
-622 TLSISLSDQCH
+622 SLSITLSDQCH

-638 LTQAEYSEM
+638 LTQAEYSEIN
-647 SDCQQKS
+647 DCQQKS

>member
-1 MKKVFMVIGI
+1 MVFGI
-11 VVAIIVATIAALL
+11 VLAIAVATIAALL
-24 LSLQTQYRS
+24 LSLQTQYRA

-42 TLEQPVLIEDVE
+42 AIEQPVLIEDLE
-54 YQAPYHITLMGIT
+54 YQAPYHITLMGVT
-67 LPQAQPEKQP
+67 QSQPEKQA
-77 PLYIDKIDI
+77 PLYIDKIDL
-86 WFSPYSVTEAKL
+86 WFSPDSVLEAKL

-110 DTNNLKILDPL
+110 EADDLDTLTSVL
-121 FTQQHIKL
+121 TQRNIKL
-129 HQLALHDLDFSTPD
+129 HQLAINNLDFSTPE

-158 NKHNSILPFG
+158 DDSNSLLPYG
-168 KTQLTAAQL
+168 KVQLSASQL
-177 YWQDEAFDNL
+177 YWQGEAFDNL

-192 LKPNDS
+192 LKPSDS
-198 TLYGASFEWRGAK
+198 TLYGASFDWRGAK

-223 SLVNVTV
+223 SLVNITI
-230 DGLRLNQQQTQ
+230 DGLRLNEKQTQ
-241 NLLSKNWNVEG
+241 NLLRKNWDGAG

-269 WKNGHLAAF
+269 WKSGHLAGF
-278 DASLENIQLPFE
+278 DASLENVQLPFQ
-290 LWKQQKA
+290 LWQQQQA
-297 IFSLQA
+297 TFSLQA
-303 EGVTIDDDMF
+303 EGVTIDDDLF
-313 IEPSIKLNLD
+313 VDPSIQLNLQ
-323 PNQILIE
+323 PEQILIE
-330 DFYTQFLQGS
+330 DFYTQWRQGS
-340 IQLNGEVT
+340 IQMNGTVT
-348 PSSIQLAQLDL
+348 PSSVELAQLDV

-366 ESQDK
+366 ESQDEN
-371 VLPSARLLPWLTQ
+371 LPATRLIPWLTQ
-384 LQKASID
+384 LQQVSIH
-391 RLNIERSQLIQLAN
+391 RLNIERSQLIQLAK

-425 QRKLGLWQ
+425 DRKLGLWQ
-433 GKLMVS
+433 GKLMAS
-439 ANDASYQNIVSVQP
+439 ANDASYQNILSAQP

-468 LFMPLKHGY
+468 LFAPLKNGY

-491 PWSLDISADG
+491 PWSIDISADG
-501 LPITPMLQQLELP
+501 LPISPILQQLELP

-538 YSTTGLLTGSVR
+538 YSTTGQLTGSVR

-555 FNDKLSETSID
+555 FNDKLSETSTD

-575 ANFDRGRFT
+575 ASFDRGRFT

-595 AEQGTQRVQTLN
+595 TEEGSQRVQTLN

-612 ELDLLKIEQH
+612 ELDLLEQEQH
-622 TLSISLSDQCH
+622 SLSITLSDPCH

-638 LTQAEYSEM
+638 LDQIEYSEINN
-647 SDCQQKS
+647 CQQKS

>member
-54 YQAPYHITLMGIT
+54 YQAPYHITLIGIT
-67 LPQAQPEKQP
+67 QSQPDKQT
-77 PLYIDKIDI
+77 PLYIDKIDL
-86 WFSPYSVTEAKL
+86 WFSPSSITEAKL

-110 DTNNLKILDPL
+110 EISDLEAFTPL
-121 FTQQHIKL
+121 FTQPNIKL
-129 HQLALHDLDFSTPD
+129 HQLAINNLDFSTPD

-158 NKHNSILPFG
+158 DDNNTLLPYG
-168 KTQLTAAQL
+168 KIQLSATQL
-177 YWQDEAFDNL
+177 YWQGEAFDNL
-187 LIDLD
+187 LFDLD
-192 LKPNDS
+192 LKPSDS
-198 TLYGASFEWRGAK
+198 TLYGASFDWRGAK
-211 ISGQAEQYKHDW
+211 ISGQAEQYQQDW

-230 DGLRLNQQQTQ
+230 DGLRLNQKQTQ
-241 NLLSKNWNVEG
+241 SLLSKEWDVAG

-269 WKNGHLAAF
+269 WQDGHLAAF

-303 EGVTIDDDMF
+303 EGVTIDDDIF

-348 PSSIQLAQLDL
+348 PSSIQLTQLDL

-384 LQKASID
+384 LQQASID

-501 LPITPMLQQLELP
+501 LPIAPMLQQLELP

-538 YSTTGLLTGSVR
+538 YSTTGQLTGSVR

-555 FNDKLSETSID
+555 FNDKLSETSTD

-612 ELDLLKIEQH
+612 ELDLLETSKH

-638 LTQAEYSEM
+638 LTQAEYSEIN
-647 SDCQQKS
+647 DCQQKS
-654 ATPQE
+654 ATP

>member
-1 MKKVFMVIGI
+1 MKKVFMVFGI
-11 VVAIIVATIAALL
+11 VLAIAVATIAALL
-24 LSLQTQYRS
+24 LSLQTQYRA

-42 TLEQPVLIEDVE
+42 AIEQPVLIEDVE

-67 LPQAQPEKQP
+67 QSQPEKQA
-77 PLYIDKIDI
+77 PLYIDKIDL
-86 WFSPYSVTEAKL
+86 WFSPNSIAEAKL
-98 VLDSVLI
+98 VFESALI

-110 DTNNLKILDPL
+110 EADDLETFTQL
-121 FTQQHIKL
+121 FTQPNIKL
-129 HQLALHDLDFSTPD
+129 HQLAINNLDFSTPE

-158 NKHNSILPFG
+158 DDSNSLLPYG
-168 KTQLTAAQL
+168 KIQLSASQL
-177 YWQDEAFDNL
+177 YWQGEAFDNL

-192 LKPNDS
+192 LKPSDS
-198 TLYGASFEWRGAK
+198 TLYGASFDWRGAK

-223 SLVNVTV
+223 SLVNITI
-230 DGLRLNQQQTQ
+230 DGLRLNEKQTRS
-241 NLLSKNWNVEG
+241 LLSKKWDGAG

-269 WKNGHLAAF
+269 WKSGHLAGF
-278 DASLENIQLPFE
+278 DASLENVQLPFQ
-290 LWKQQKA
+290 LWQQQQA
-297 IFSLQA
+297 TFSLQA
-303 EGVTIDDDMF
+303 EGVTIDDDLF
-313 IEPSIKLNLD
+313 VDPSIQLNLQ
-323 PNQILIE
+323 PEQILIE
-330 DFYTQFLQGS
+330 DFYTQWRQGS
-340 IQLNGEVT
+340 IQMNGTVT
-348 PSSIQLAQLDL
+348 PSSVELAQLDV

-366 ESQDK
+366 ESQDEK
-371 VLPSARLLPWLTQ
+371 LPATRLIPWLTQ
-384 LQKASID
+384 LQQASIH
-391 RLNIERSQLIQLAN
+391 RLNIERSQLIQLAK

-425 QRKLGLWQ
+425 DRKLGLWQ
-433 GKLMVS
+433 GKLMAS
-439 ANDASYQNIVSVQP
+439 ANDASYQNILSAQP

-468 LFMPLKHGY
+468 LFAPLKNGY

-491 PWSLDISADG
+491 PWSIDISADG
-501 LPITPMLQQLELP
+501 LPISPILQQLELP

-538 YSTTGLLTGSVR
+538 YSTTGQLTGSVR

-555 FNDKLSETSID
+555 FNDTLSETSID

-575 ANFDRGRFT
+575 ASFDRGRFT

-595 AEQGTQRVQTLN
+595 TEEGSQRVQTLN

-612 ELDLLKIEQH
+612 ELDLLEQEQH
-622 TLSISLSDQCH
+622 SLSITLSDPCH
-633 QISGK
+633 KISGK
-638 LTQAEYSEM
+638 LDQIEYSEIN
-647 SDCQQKS
+647 DCQQKS

>member
-1 MKKVFMVIGI
+1 MKKVFMVFGI
-11 VVAIIVATIAALL
+11 VLAIAVAAIAALL
-24 LSLQTQYRS
+24 LSLQTQYRA

-42 TLEQPVLIEDVE
+42 TIEQPVLIEDLE

-67 LPQAQPEKQP
+67 QSQPEKQA
-77 PLYIDKIDI
+77 PLYIDKIDL
-86 WFSPYSVTEAKL
+86 WFSPDSLLEAKL

-110 DTNNLKILDPL
+110 EADNLTTLTSVFIQPNLKLR
-121 FTQQHIKL
+121 
-129 HQLALHDLDFSTPD
+129 QLAINNLDFSTPE
-143 FNARGIDLQISDPTW
+143 FNARDIDLQISSPTW
-158 NKHNSILPFG
+158 SDVNSLLPYG
-168 KTQLTAAQL
+168 KTQLSASQL
-177 YWQDEAFDNL
+177 YWQGEAFDNL

-192 LKPNDS
+192 LKPSDS
-198 TLYGASFEWRGAK
+198 TLYGASFDWRGAK
-211 ISGQAEQYKHDW
+211 ISGQAEQYQQDW

-230 DGLRLNQQQTQ
+230 DGLRLNKKQTQ
-241 NLLSKNWNVEG
+241 SLLSKEWDVKG
-252 IQINHINSLDIL
+252 IQVNHINSLDIL

-269 WKNGHLAAF
+269 WENGHLVAF

-303 EGVTIDDDMF
+303 EGVTLDDDMF
-313 IEPSIKLNLD
+313 IGPSLKLNLET
-323 PNQILIE
+323 NQILIE
-330 DFYTQFLQGS
+330 DFYTQFLQGTV
-340 IQLNGEVT
+340 QLNGEVT
-348 PSSIQLAQLDL
+348 PSSIKLAQLDL
-359 QGIKWIT
+359 QGIKWVT
-366 ESQDK
+366 ENQDK
-371 VLPSARLLPWLTQ
+371 PLPAARLLPWLKE
-384 LQKASID
+384 LQQTSID
-391 RLNIERSQLIQLAN
+391 RLNVERTQLIQLAK

-411 SGLHVEGHQVQLLQ
+411 SGLHMEGHQVQLLKD
-425 QRKLGLWQ
+425 RKLGLWQ
-433 GKLMVS
+433 GKLMAS
-439 ANDASYQNIVSVQP
+439 ANDASYQSILSAQP

-468 LFMPLKHGY
+468 LFAPLRSGY

-491 PWSLDISADG
+491 PWSIDISADG
-501 LPITPMLQQLELP
+501 LPIAPMLQRLELP

-538 YSTTGLLTGSVR
+538 YSTTGQLTGSVR

-555 FNDKLSETSID
+555 FNDKLSETSTD

-584 LEPMHIIGASA
+584 LEPAHIIGASA
-595 AEQGTQRVQTLN
+595 AEQGEQRIQTLN

-612 ELDLLKIEQH
+612 GLDLLKTEQH
-622 TLSISLSDQCH
+622 SLSIMLSDPCN

-638 LTQAEYSEM
+638 LDQAEYSEIN
-647 SDCQQKS
+647 DCQQKS
-654 ATPQE
+654 ATPLE

>member
-67 LPQAQPEKQP
+67 QSQPDKQK
-77 PLYIDKIDI
+77 PLYIDKIDL
-86 WFSPYSVTEAKL
+86 WFSPSSITEAKL
-98 VLDSVLI
+98 VLDSALI

-110 DTNNLKILDPL
+110 EISDLEAFTPL
-121 FTQQHIKL
+121 FTQPNIKL
-129 HQLALHDLDFSTPD
+129 HQLAINNLDFSTPD

-158 NKHNSILPFG
+158 NDNNTLLPYG
-168 KTQLTAAQL
+168 KIQLSATQL
-177 YWQDEAFDNL
+177 YWQGEAFDNL
-187 LIDLD
+187 LFDLD
-192 LKPNDS
+192 LKPSDS
-198 TLYGASFEWRGAK
+198 TLYGASFDWRGAK
-211 ISGQAEQYKHDW
+211 ISGQAEQYQQDW

-230 DGLRLNQQQTQ
+230 DGLRLNQKQTQ
-241 NLLSKNWNVEG
+241 SLLSKEWDVAG

-269 WKNGHLAAF
+269 WQDGHLAAF

-330 DFYTQFLQGS
+330 DFYTQFLQGTV
-340 IQLNGEVT
+340 QLNGKVT
-348 PSSIQLAQLDL
+348 PNSILLAQLDL

-366 ESQDK
+366 ESQDSP
-371 VLPSARLLPWLTQ
+371 LPATRLIPWLTQ
-384 LQKASID
+384 LQNVEISRI
-391 RLNIERSQLIQLAN
+391 NIERNQLIQLAQ

-411 SGLHVEGHQVQLLQ
+411 SGLHIEGYQVQLLQ
-425 QRKLGLWQ
+425 DRKLGLWQ
-433 GKLMVS
+433 GKLMAS
-439 ANDASYQNIVSVQP
+439 ANDASYQNIISAQP

-477 IEANATLDFNQISK
+477 IEANATLDFNKISK
-491 PWSLDISADG
+491 PWSLEISADG
-501 LPITPMLQQLELP
+501 LPIAPILQQLELP

-538 YSTTGLLTGSVR
+538 YSTTGQLTGSVR

-555 FNDKLSETSID
+555 FNDKLSETSTD

-584 LEPMHIIGASA
+584 LEPVHIIGASA
-595 AEQGTQRVQTLN
+595 AEQSEQRIQTLN
-607 GEVSG
+607 GEISG
-612 ELDLLKIEQH
+612 ELDLLKTEQH
-622 TLSISLSDQCH
+622 TLSISLSDPCH

-638 LTQAEYSEM
+638 LTQAEYSEIN
-647 SDCQQKS
+647 DCQQKS

>member
-42 TLEQPVLIEDVE
+42 TLEQPVLTEDVE

-67 LPQAQPEKQP
+67 QSQPDKQK
-77 PLYIDKIDI
+77 PLYIDKIDL
-86 WFSPYSVTEAKL
+86 WFSPSSITEAKL

-110 DTNNLKILDPL
+110 EISDLEAFTPL
-121 FTQQHIKL
+121 FTQPNIKL
-129 HQLALHDLDFSTPD
+129 HQLAINNLDFSTAD

-158 NKHNSILPFG
+158 DDNNALLPYG
-168 KTQLTAAQL
+168 KIQLSATQL
-177 YWQDEAFDNL
+177 YWQGEAFDNL
-187 LIDLD
+187 LFDLD
-192 LKPNDS
+192 LKPSDS
-198 TLYGASFEWRGAK
+198 TLYGASFDWRGAK
-211 ISGQAEQYKHDW
+211 ISGQAEQYQQDW

-230 DGLRLNQQQTQ
+230 DGLRLNQKQTQ
-241 NLLSKNWNVEG
+241 SLLSKEWDVAG
-252 IQINHINSLDIL
+252 IQVNHINSLDIL

-269 WKNGHLAAF
+269 WQDGHLAAF

-371 VLPSARLLPWLTQ
+371 VLPSAHLLPWLTQ
-384 LQKASID
+384 LQQASID

-468 LFMPLKHGY
+468 LFAPLKNGY

-491 PWSLDISADG
+491 PWSIDISADG
-501 LPITPMLQQLELP
+501 LPISPILQQLELP

-538 YSTTGLLTGSVR
+538 YSTTGQLTGSVR

-575 ANFDRGRFT
+575 ACFDRGRFT

-595 AEQGTQRVQTLN
+595 TQEGSQRVQTLN

-612 ELDLLKIEQH
+612 ELDLLKTEQH
-622 TLSISLSDQCH
+622 TLSISLSDPCH

-638 LTQAEYSEM
+638 LDQVEYSEIN
-647 SDCQQKS
+647 DCQQKS

>member
-1 MKKVFMVIGI
+1 MKKVFMVFGI
-11 VVAIIVATIAALL
+11 VLAIAVATIAALL
-24 LSLQTQYRS
+24 LSLQTQYRA

-42 TLEQPVLIEDVE
+42 TIEQPVLIENVE

-67 LPQAQPEKQP
+67 QSQPEKQA
-77 PLYIDKIDI
+77 PLYIDKIDL
-86 WFSPYSVTEAKL
+86 WFSPRSMTETKL
-98 VLDSVLI
+98 VFDSVLI

-110 DTNNLKILDPL
+110 EADDLKTLTSL
-121 FTQQHIKL
+121 FTQPNIKL
-129 HQLALHDLDFSTPD
+129 HQLVINNLDFSTPE
-143 FNARGIDLQISDPTW
+143 FNARGIDLQISDPKW
-158 NKHNSILPFG
+158 NNDNSLLPYG
-168 KTQLTAAQL
+168 KTQLSASQL
-177 YWQDEAFDNL
+177 YWQGEAFDNL

-192 LKPNDS
+192 LKPSDS
-198 TLYGASFEWRGAK
+198 TLYGASFDWRGAK
-211 ISGQAEQYKHDW
+211 ISGQAEQYQQDW

-230 DGLRLNQQQTQ
+230 DGLRLNQKQTQ
-241 NLLSKNWNVEG
+241 SLLSKEWDVAG

-269 WKNGHLAAF
+269 WQDGHLAAF

-290 LWKQQKA
+290 IWKQQKA

-313 IEPSIKLNLD
+313 IEPSLKLNLET
-323 PNQILIE
+323 NQILIE
-330 DFYTQFLQGS
+330 DFYTQFLQGTV
-340 IQLNGEVT
+340 QLNGEVT

-366 ESQDK
+366 ENQDRP
-371 VLPSARLLPWLTQ
+371 LPAARLLPWLTQ
-384 LQKASID
+384 LQNVEIN
-391 RLNIERSQLIQLAN
+391 RLNIERSQLIQLAQT
-405 KPYWQV
+405 PYWQV

-425 QRKLGLWQ
+425 DRKLGLWQ
-433 GKLMVS
+433 GKLMAS
-439 ANDASYQNIVSVQP
+439 ANDASYQNILSAQP

-468 LFMPLKHGY
+468 LFAPLRNGY

-501 LPITPMLQQLELP
+501 LPIAPMLQQLELP

-538 YSTTGLLTGSVR
+538 YSTTGQLTGSVR

-555 FNDKLSETSID
+555 FNDKLSETSTD

-575 ANFDRGRFT
+575 AHFDRGRFT

-595 AEQGTQRVQTLN
+595 TEQGEQRVQTLN
-607 GEVSG
+607 GEASG
-612 ELDLLKIEQH
+612 ELDLLKAEQH
-622 TLSISLSDQCH
+622 TLSITLSDPCH
-633 QISGK
+633 HISGK
-638 LTQAEYSEM
+638 LTQAEYSEIN
-647 SDCQQKS
+647 DCQQKS

>member
-1 MKKVFMVIGI
+1 MVFGI
-11 VVAIIVATIAALL
+11 VLAIAVATIAALL
-24 LSLQTQYRS
+24 LSLQTQYRA

-42 TLEQPVLIEDVE
+42 AIEQPVLIEDVE

-67 LPQAQPEKQP
+67 QSQSEKQP

-86 WFSPYSVTEAKL
+86 WFSPDSVLKAKL

-105 SGLQL
+105 SGLLLEADDL
-110 DTNNLKILDPL
+110 DTLTSVLTQPNLKLR
-121 FTQQHIKL
+121 
-129 HQLALHDLDFSTPD
+129 QLAINNLDFSTAD

-158 NKHNSILPFG
+158 DDSNSLLLYG
-168 KTQLTAAQL
+168 KIQLSTSQL
-177 YWQDEAFDNL
+177 YWQGEAFDNL

-192 LKPNDS
+192 LKPSDS
-198 TLYGASFEWRGAK
+198 TLYGASFDWRGAK

-223 SLVNVTV
+223 SLVNITI
-230 DGLRLNQQQTQ
+230 DGLRLNEKQTQ
-241 NLLSKNWNVEG
+241 NLLSKNWDGAG

-269 WKNGHLAAF
+269 WKSGHLAGF
-278 DASLENIQLPFE
+278 DASLENVQLPFQ
-290 LWKQQKA
+290 LWQQQQA
-297 IFSLQA
+297 TFSLQA
-303 EGVTIDDDMF
+303 EGVTIDDDLF
-313 IEPSIKLNLD
+313 VDPSIQLNLQ
-323 PNQILIE
+323 PEQILIE
-330 DFYTQFLQGS
+330 DFYTQWRQGS
-340 IQLNGEVT
+340 IQMNGTVT
-348 PSSIQLAQLDL
+348 PSSVELAQLDV

-366 ESQDK
+366 ESQDEN
-371 VLPSARLLPWLTQ
+371 LPATRLIPWLTQ
-384 LQKASID
+384 LQQASIH
-391 RLNIERSQLIQLAN
+391 RLNIERSQLIQLAK

-425 QRKLGLWQ
+425 DRKLGLWQ
-433 GKLMVS
+433 GKLIAS
-439 ANDASYQNIVSVQP
+439 ANDASYQNILSAQP

-468 LFMPLKHGY
+468 LFAPLKNGY

-491 PWSLDISADG
+491 PWSIDISADG
-501 LPITPMLQQLELP
+501 LPISPMLQQLELP

-538 YSTTGLLTGSVR
+538 YSTTGQLTGSVR

-555 FNDKLSETSID
+555 FNDTLSETSID

-575 ANFDRGRFT
+575 ASFDRGRFT

-595 AEQGTQRVQTLN
+595 TEEGSQRVQTLN

-612 ELDLLKIEQH
+612 ELDLLEQEQH
-622 TLSISLSDQCH
+622 SLSITLSDPCH

-638 LTQAEYSEM
+638 FDQVEYSEIN
-647 SDCQQKS
+647 DCQQKN

>member
-1 MKKVFMVIGI
+1 MKKVFMVFGI
-11 VVAIIVATIAALL
+11 VLAIAVAVIAALL
-24 LSLQTQYRS
+24 LSLQTQYRA

-42 TLEQPVLIEDVE
+42 TIEQPVLIEDVE

-67 LPQAQPEKQP
+67 QSQSEKHP
-77 PLYIDKIDI
+77 PLYIDKADI
-86 WFSPYSVTEAKL
+86 WFSPDSLLDAKL

-110 DTNNLKILDPL
+110 EADDLDTLTSVFTQPNLKLR
-121 FTQQHIKL
+121 
-129 HQLALHDLDFSTPD
+129 QLALNNLDFSTPD
-143 FNARGIDLQISDPTW
+143 FNARGIDLQIADPVW
-158 NKHNSILPFG
+158 DNQNSLLPYG
-168 KTQLTAAQL
+168 KTQLSASQL
-177 YWQDEAFDNL
+177 YWQGEAFDNL

-192 LKPNDS
+192 LKPSDS
-198 TLYGASFEWRGAK
+198 TLYGASFDWRGTK
-211 ISGQAEQYKHDW
+211 ISGQAEQYQHDW
-223 SLVNVTV
+223 SLVNVTI
-230 DGLRLNQQQTQ
+230 DGLRLNEEQTQ
-241 NLLSKNWNVEG
+241 SLLNKEWDVAG

-264 RSDVE
+264 RSDIE
-269 WKNGHLAAF
+269 WKDGHLAAF

-303 EGVTIDDDMF
+303 EGVTLDNDQFID
-313 IEPSIKLNLD
+313 PSLKLNLN
-323 PNQILIE
+323 PNQILVE

-340 IQLNGEVT
+340 IQLNGKVT
-348 PSSIQLAQLDL
+348 PTAIDLAQLDL

-366 ESQDK
+366 ESQDNH
-371 VLPSARLLPWLTQ
+371 LPAARLIPWLTE
-384 LQKASID
+384 LQQASID
-391 RLNIERSQLIQLAN
+391 RLNVERTQLIQLAE

-411 SGLHVEGHQVQLLQ
+411 SGLHVEGHHVQLLQ
-425 QRKLGLWQ
+425 NRKLGLWQ
-433 GKLMVS
+433 GKLMAS
-439 ANDASYQNIVSVQP
+439 ANDASYQSILSAQP

-468 LFMPLKHGY
+468 LFMPLKNGY
-477 IEANATLDFNQISK
+477 VEANATLDFNQISK
-491 PWSLDISADG
+491 PWSIDISADG
-501 LPITPMLQQLELP
+501 LPISPMLQQLELP

-538 YSTTGLLTGSVR
+538 YSTTGQLKGSVR

-555 FNDKLSETSID
+555 FNDKLSETSTD

-595 AEQGTQRVQTLN
+595 AEQGEKRVQTLN
-607 GEVSG
+607 GKISG
-612 ELDLLKIEQH
+612 ELDLLKAEQH
-622 TLSISLSDQCH
+622 TLSITLSDQCN

-638 LTQAEYSEM
+638 LDQAEYSEIN
-647 SDCQQKS
+647 DCQQKS

>member
-1 MKKVFMVIGI
+1 MKKVFMVFGI
-11 VVAIIVATIAALL
+11 ALAIAVATIAALL
-24 LSLQTQYRS
+24 LSLQTQYRT
-33 DVANFFIKH
+33 DITNFFIKH
-42 TLEQPVLIEDVE
+42 AIEQPVLIEDVE
-54 YQAPYHITLMGIT
+54 YQSPYHITLMGIT
-67 LPQAQPEKQP
+67 QSQPEKQT
-77 PLYIDKIDI
+77 PLYIDKIDL
-86 WFSPYSVTEAKL
+86 WFSSSSITEAKL
-98 VLDSVLI
+98 VFESVLI

-110 DTNNLKILDPL
+110 EADDLETLTSL
-121 FTQQHIKL
+121 FTQPSIKI
-129 HQLALHDLDFSTPD
+129 HQLAINNLDFSTPD

-158 NKHNSILPFG
+158 NNDNSLLPYG
-168 KTQLTAAQL
+168 KTQLSASQL
-177 YWQDEAFDNL
+177 YWQGEAFDNL

-192 LKPNDS
+192 LKSSDS
-198 TLYGASFEWRGAK
+198 TLYGASFDWRGAK
-211 ISGQAEQYKHDW
+211 ISGQAEQYQQDW

-230 DGLRLNQQQTQ
+230 DGLRLNQKQTQ
-241 NLLSKNWNVEG
+241 SLLSKEWDVAG

-269 WKNGHLAAF
+269 WQDGHLAAF

-290 LWKQQKA
+290 LWKQQRA

-303 EGVTIDDDMF
+303 EGVSIDDDMF

-330 DFYTQFLQGS
+330 DFYTQFLQGTV
-340 IQLNGEVT
+340 QLNGKVT
-348 PSSIQLAQLDL
+348 PNSILLAQLDL

-366 ESQDK
+366 ESQDSP
-371 VLPSARLLPWLTQ
+371 LPATLLIPWLTQ
-384 LQKASID
+384 LQNVEISRI
-391 RLNIERSQLIQLAN
+391 NIERNQLIQLAQ

-411 SGLHVEGHQVQLLQ
+411 SGLHIEGYQVQLLQ
-425 QRKLGLWQ
+425 DRKLGLWQ
-433 GKLMVS
+433 GKLMAS
-439 ANDASYQNIVSVQP
+439 ANDASYQNIISAQP

-477 IEANATLDFNQISK
+477 IEANATLDFNKISK
-491 PWSLDISADG
+491 PWSLEISADG
-501 LPITPMLQQLELP
+501 LPIAPMLQQLELP

-538 YSTTGLLTGSVR
+538 YSTTGQLTGSVR

-555 FNDKLSETSID
+555 FNDKLSETSTD

-584 LEPMHIIGASA
+584 LEPVHIIGASA
-595 AEQGTQRVQTLN
+595 AEQSEQRIQTLN
-607 GEVSG
+607 GEISG
-612 ELDLLKIEQH
+612 ELDLLKTEQH
-622 TLSISLSDQCH
+622 TLSISLSDPCH

-638 LTQAEYSEM
+638 LTQAEYSEIN
-647 SDCQQKS
+647 DCQQKS